1 MESRIIIIGASLSGL
16 YTALALSSKG
26 IKSLLVE
33 KRTVTEDKIEDNR
46 AIAIAYGSKEILE
59 EIDIWDDLQAV
70 AGKIDRIIVTEG
82 LSPLFLNFDHD
93 CSMGFIVQ
101 CSNLLKVAI
110 KKVKNDKNITL
121 LDNSTYE
128 IIENNQDLASIKIND
143 VIYRSELIIGADG
156 KYSQLR
162 SLCNIKIKEKD
173 YHQHA
178 IICNL
183 SHKIPHKNTAYEM
196 FQASGPIA
204 LLPLHKPNESGLVW
218 TENPQQAANLTN
230 MNKDEFC
237 YFINS
242 KIEDILGK
250 VEVISDISSY
260 PLKLIMA
267 EKYFHNHICLI
278 GDAAHA
284 IHPIAGQGFNLG
296 IQDIDSLANL
306 LAKYNRL
313 GMNLGCYQLLSEYE
327 KTRKRANRRM
337 AIITD
342 TINKLFSNDL
352 PAVGLVR
359 KIGLAAVN
367 KLPLLKKF
375 FVSYAMA
382 KKH

>member
-1 MESRIIIIGASLSGL
+1 
-16 YTALALSSKG
+16 
-26 IKSLLVE
+26 
-33 KRTVTEDKIEDNR
+33 
-46 AIAIAYGSKEILE
+46 
-59 EIDIWDDLQAV
+59 
-70 AGKIDRIIVTEG
+70 
-82 LSPLFLNFDHD
+82 
-93 CSMGFIVQ
+93 
-101 CSNLLKVAI
+101 
-110 KKVKNDKNITL
+110 
-121 LDNSTYE
+121 
-128 IIENNQDLASIKIND
+128 
-143 VIYRSELIIGADG
+143 
-156 KYSQLR
+156 
-162 SLCNIKIKEKD
+162 
-173 YHQHA
+173 
-178 IICNL
+178 
-183 SHKIPHKNTAYEM
+183 
-196 FQASGPIA
+196 
-204 LLPLHKPNESGLVW
+204 
-218 TENPQQAANLTN
+218 